1 MRSSSLKVYSPVE
14 YTGYKE
20 KKAATRRN
28 REAAQAIEKPRES
41 LSLFYTG
48 CAVFA
53 SA

>member
-20 KKAATRRN
+20 KRSGHPS
-28 REAAQAIEKPRES
+28 EPGRES